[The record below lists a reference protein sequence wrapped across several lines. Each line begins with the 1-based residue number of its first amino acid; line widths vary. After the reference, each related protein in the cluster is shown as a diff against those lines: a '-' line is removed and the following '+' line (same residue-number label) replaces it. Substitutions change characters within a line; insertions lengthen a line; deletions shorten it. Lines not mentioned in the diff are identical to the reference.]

1 MFAEHF
7 IEKAGDFI
15 LGKKSPL
22 WNNEENRAE
31 LSMGGYNPPNF
42 GPLVALITKM
52 LQSPLR
58 EEYPLNEVEQKMIFA
73 PEML

>member
-1 MFAEHF
+1 MIASFAEDEIGLRWMFAEHF

-22 WNNEENRAE
+22 WNSTENRAE

-42 GPLVALITKM
+42 GPLVGLITKM
-52 LQSPLR
+52 L
-58 EEYPLNEVEQKMIFA
+58 
-73 PEML
+73 